1 MKGLKKCRTEKWT
14 LGPAEWEY
22 QSQDCNVKFLV
33 NYATLKHWGFKHE
46 GIITYDV
53 VEMIEKEV
61 VEYNEWPRLAWS
73 LNVQFSVYLIG
84 KVVQGNL

>member
-1 MKGLKKCRTEKWT
+1 MRHSSIE
-14 LGPAEWEY
+14 
-22 QSQDCNVKFLV
+22 
-33 NYATLKHWGFKHE
+33 E

-73 LNVQFSVYLIG
+73 MNVQFSASLIS